1 MAATAVPALAIA
13 FWRNALASAVLWPVA
28 LLRCRAELRGLER
41 RERRLALLAGLLLAL
56 HFGTWVP
63 SLTFTSV
70 ASRSRRRARCCSPA
84 STCR

>member
-41 RERRLALLAGLLLAL
+41 RERRLACWQGCCWLC
-56 HFGTWVP
+56 
-63 SLTFTSV
+63 TSGPGC
-70 ASRSRRRARCCSPA
+70 RR
-84 STCR
+84 